1 MNSGDERD
9 RPLDSLPPARKW
21 LLIGLGLLLLLTDL
35 LCPNP
40 FINVDY
46 LSLELEVALGLS
58 AIILALSDRVE
69 GRQLSRLRN
78 GLIVSLLSIA
88 VAGVSAEA
96 ATRFVFRNVTA
107 SADGGGYFAQH
118 WKGRVSLNE
127 QGFREHDF
135 TFDKPADTYRIA
147 VIGDSFTYG
156 NGLEAPQRYSDLLDK
171 WLPQQFEVLN
181 FGVPGDNTPQ
191 HLESLRD
198 DVLPAHPDFVLLQWF
213 VNDVEGLDLRG
224 RPRTE
229 PLVPFLG
236 VHRWL
241 NANSALYT
249 VANMRWG
256 EMQIALGWAPTYA
269 EYLKARALDAN
280 SEDAR
285 RESRLLHE
293 IVETSQHAGAGVGIV
308 LFPDPGQDLGPDYP
322 FAFLHE
328 RVLAVCRQEAI
339 PCIDLRADLATVHN
353 RRALWV
359 SPFDHHPS
367 AKANEIAAITILD
380 RLKNQ
385 WAK

>member
-1 MNSGDERD
+1 MHSGDERS
-9 RPLDSLPPARKW
+9 RAPDSLPAARKW
-21 LLIGLGLLLLLTDL
+21 LLIGLGLLLLLSDL
-35 LCPNP
+35 LGPNP

-46 LSLELEVALGLS
+46 LSLEIEAALGLS
-58 AIILALSDRVE
+58 AIFIALSDRVS
-69 GRQLSRLRN
+69 RQQRSRLRN
-78 GLIVSLLSIA
+78 GFIVSLLSIA
-88 VAGVSAEA
+88 LAGVSAEA

-107 SADGGGYFAQH
+107 SADGGGYFAVH
-118 WKGRVSLNE
+118 RKDRASLNE
-127 QGFREHDF
+127 QGFREHSF
-135 TFDKPADTYRIA
+135 TFDKRADSYRIA

-156 NGLEAPQRYSDLLDK
+156 NGLEAPQRYTDLLDK
-171 WLPQQFEVLN
+171 WLPRQFEVLN

-213 VNDVEGLDLRG
+213 VNDVEGDDLRG

-229 PLVPFLG
+229 PLVPIPD

-256 EMQIALGWAPTYA
+256 EVQIALDWAPTYA
-269 EYLKARALDAN
+269 EYLRARAQDAN
-280 SEDAR
+280 GEDAR
-285 RESRLLHE
+285 REWRLLHE
-293 IVETSQHAGAGVGIV
+293 IVETSQRAGANIGIV

-339 PCIDLRADLATVHN
+339 PCIDLRADLATVKN

-367 AKANEIAAITILD
+367 AKANEIAALKIIE
-380 RLKNQ
+380 RLQNHWVK
-385 WAK
+385 